1 MRPPWLAVN
10 KGKKLSDGSEM
21 IFISDPDLNL
31 TLLSDPDPNSESDL
45 EQDPAYFQKVR

>member
-1 MRPPWLAVN
+1 VN

-21 IFISDPDLNL
+21 IFISGPDLNL
-31 TLLSDPDPNSESDL
+31 TLLSDPDPNGDSESDL